1 MQRHLTPEIL
11 DSLAPDDPRA
21 VRSRR
26 DLQCINAL
34 MRGHHWILRELTALD
49 RQDSLQKIV
58 EIGAGTGELT
68 NQLASAFP
76 QAQVCGVDL
85 ISAPPSLHPQAQWHQ
100 GDLFGYKGYDK
111 GVVVVANLFIHHLS
125 HEALEQ
131 LAELLGDVRAI
142 IFAEPH
148 RSAVAKAMGY
158 VMYPFV
164 NEVTKHDMI
173 VSIEAGFV
181 RGELERYFGD
191 AFSIEESLGLC
202 GGLRTKGM
210 RRL

>member
-21 VRSRR
+21 LRSRR

-49 RQDSLQKIV
+49 RQDSLQKVV
-58 EIGAGTGELT
+58 ELGAGTGEFT
-68 NQLASAFP
+68 NRMAVALP
-76 QAQVCGVDL
+76 QAEVWGVDL
-85 ISAPPSLHPQAQWHQ
+85 ISPPSTLHPRAQWHQ
-100 GDLFGYKGYDK
+100 GDLFGYRAYGSDT
-111 GVVVVANLFIHHLS
+111 VVVANLFIHHLT
-125 HEALEQ
+125 HEALQE
-131 LAELLGDVRAI
+131 LAELLQDVRAI

-148 RSAVAKAMGY
+148 RSKVAKAMGY

-181 RGELERYFGD
+181 RGELEQYFGD